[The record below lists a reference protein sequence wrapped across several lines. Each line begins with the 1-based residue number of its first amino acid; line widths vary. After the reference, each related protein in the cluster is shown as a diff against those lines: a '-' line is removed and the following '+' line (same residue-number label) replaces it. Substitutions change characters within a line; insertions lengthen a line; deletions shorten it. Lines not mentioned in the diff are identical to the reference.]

1 MAFSRSILKSSEIQI
16 SSLLP
21 TKCFAQTLALKNHGS
36 QSPRPQPLP
45 PGITGDGM
53 AICWTGA
60 FYRRVAGWVAGGCW
74 DDYETSD
81 EMDHSRK
88 FPAFSTSKMK
98 LIEILR
104 HTLYSLTCKVINIQ
118 NMCR

>member
-1 MAFSRSILKSSEIQI
+1 MLNAG
-16 SSLLP
+16 
-21 TKCFAQTLALKNHGS
+21 N
-36 QSPRPQPLP
+36 
-45 PGITGDGM
+45 
-53 AICWTGA
+53 
-60 FYRRVAGWVAGGCW
+60 GWVAGGLAGMIII
-74 DDYETSD
+74 SD